1 MPRPEQLFHYVHGE
15 GMRGVA
21 EYSRQP
27 FVCTFQRTDASSLLR
42 PCRPFGRADPLSAV
56 LKPRSHAVYLLPV
69 RQYCDRC
76 SKHNSKMDKRRISG
90 DH

>member
-1 MPRPEQLFHYVHGE
+1 MPRPEQLFHCAHGE
-15 GMRGVA
+15 GKRGVA

-69 RQYCDRC
+69 RQYGG
-76 SKHNSKMDKRRISG
+76 H
-90 DH
+90 